1 MPVNP
6 IPAGHYRIRKTGA
19 KSEIANLISNGK
31 KCFYV
36 QIGIELFAF
45 DTQELAEEFVAEKE
59 LVADRMSLDFG
70 AKPTAPDDSNET
82 ETV

>member
-6 IPAGHYRIRKTGA
+6 LPAGQYRIRKTSA
-19 KSEIANLISNGK
+19 KSEIANLISKGK

-36 QIGIELFAF
+36 QIGIELVAF
-45 DTQELAEEFVAEKE
+45 EAQEQAEEYVAGKE

-70 AKPTAPDDSNET
+70 VKPSAPDDNNDAET
-82 ETV
+82 A

>member
-6 IPAGHYRIRKTGA
+6 LPAGHYRIRKTGA

-36 QIGIELFAF
+36 QIGIELFDF
-45 DTQELAEEFVAEKE
+45 DTLELAEEFVADKE

-70 AKPTAPDDSNET
+70 SKPSAPDDNNDAET
-82 ETV
+82 A